1 MRLLRLSGPFAHDT
15 GACYVARL
23 RSIPVE
29 LSDDESNPRRSA
41 AVLFEGE
48 RSIGVA
54 HRVHSEIRE
63 FGRGRYSHWKDGLFF
78 STSDN
83 SDPNSNGR
91 HYALLLP
98 EPASDGALG
107 MMAEVVAMNDSL
119 FMDAVRYNIGWTGG
133 ALYAGMHVFRLY
145 RELLRECGMDPAG
158 KTILEVGAGPRPGVA
173 LAFLLAGAE
182 RYLAN
187 DIQPI
192 NQTFSSHYASTL
204 FAMLNVMGVRLVRA
218 LEDVCTVDSAG
229 EGRLIAERYEAL
241 SRTPAE
247 RLGVADGSIDLVIS
261 ASVFEHVTDPRSVVE
276 RSFQL
281 LRPGGMAVHAID
293 LRDHANYFRPLDFL
307 RLSEEEYVPRA
318 TENRWRASDFL
329 AEFARAGFEIVF
341 QRYRDED
348 LRLNPDGTV
357 DLFALVSM
365 QFPMLAP
372 ASDLEH
378 VQARV
383 THNERSAYISRFRE
397 KSLKDLSVQLMWIG
411 LRKPT
416 G

>member
-1 MRLLRLSGPFAHDT
+1 
-15 GACYVARL
+15 
-23 RSIPVE
+23 
-29 LSDDESNPRRSA
+29 
-41 AVLFEGE
+41 
-48 RSIGVA
+48 
-54 HRVHSEIRE
+54 
-63 FGRGRYSHWKDGLFF
+63 
-78 STSDN
+78 
-83 SDPNSNGR
+83 
-91 HYALLLP
+91 
-98 EPASDGALG
+98 
-107 MMAEVVAMNDSL
+107 
-119 FMDAVRYNIGWTGG
+119 
-133 ALYAGMHVFRLY
+133 
-145 RELLRECGMDPAG
+145 
-158 KTILEVGAGPRPGVA
+158 
-173 LAFLLAGAE
+173 
-182 RYLAN
+182 
-187 DIQPI
+187 
-192 NQTFSSHYASTL
+192 
-204 FAMLNVMGVRLVRA
+204 
-218 LEDVCTVDSAG
+218 
-229 EGRLIAERYEAL
+229 
-241 SRTPAE
+241 
-247 RLGVADGSIDLVIS
+247 
-261 ASVFEHVTDPRSVVE
+261 
-276 RSFQL
+276 
-281 LRPGGMAVHAID
+281 MAVHAID